1 MVIVNNY
8 YSDEPVS
15 AAPTGGRNGE
25 KMSLAAG
32 AFLEQKIPIYIVDF
46 KLIPRPR
53 RFRML
58 DGRFVPDLARLL
70 RDGAPEEPAPA
81 AAQPGALT
89 QAIRTAL
96 GQIAG
101 FR

>member
-1 MVIVNNY
+1 
-8 YSDEPVS
+8 
-15 AAPTGGRNGE
+15 
-25 KMSLAAG
+25 MSLETG
-32 AFLEQKIPIYIVDF
+32 VRLEQKIPIYIVDF

-70 RDGAPEEPAPA
+70 RDATPEDPA
-81 AAQPGALT
+81 AAAPQPGALT

>member
-1 MVIVNNY
+1 
-8 YSDEPVS
+8 
-15 AAPTGGRNGE
+15 
-25 KMSLAAG
+25 
-32 AFLEQKIPIYIVDF
+32 
-46 KLIPRPR
+46 
-53 RFRML
+53 ML

-70 RDGAPEEPAPA
+70 RDATPEDPA
-81 AAQPGALT
+81 AAAPQPGALT